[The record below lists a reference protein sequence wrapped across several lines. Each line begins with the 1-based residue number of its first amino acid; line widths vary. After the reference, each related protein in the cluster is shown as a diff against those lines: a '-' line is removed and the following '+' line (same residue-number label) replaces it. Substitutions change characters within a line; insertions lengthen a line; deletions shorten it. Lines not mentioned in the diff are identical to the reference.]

1 MKSDPNVT
9 VRCIAALAVVV
20 FLLSVPLRGQP
31 ALDPGICANDGTG
44 LVTCLSGADD
54 GSPLPPPLRGRADP
68 TLLGSYLAFDN
79 WNLDTSGVRDAA
91 GNLQFAVR
99 LWEYSNRNEHFD
111 RYVINPAGQ
120 LIETDP
126 NWIGVGDQAVI
137 SVAGQYDFLQPVVT
151 TQWFDVTDSLN
162 NIHVFYT
169 SGESTGWEVKY
180 TKLDPNGVEVIAPT
194 LLTTGADCWN
204 WYLQPVIT
212 SDDKLIVTWTRDTE
226 DICAISSTD
235 YGVTWSDITVLLD
248 WTGEQASCLKTVVG
262 SDNSLHFV
270 WRELNWSNYVEK
282 LWYAKVRSDWS
293 LAVAESNFFVGD
305 CWYPFLSIDAHDNI
319 HVTFTTNYDVG
330 TDLYYTRLDG
340 ELDLNGA
347 SATDALLTEVPER
360 VFITDPD
367 GVHYPLNLVDE
378 FGTVHVIYEEGE
390 YGRETDKD
398 LYYVRLCSLVG
409 DLDCDEDVDLSDL
422 AALLAAYGTCEGEP
436 GYEGLADFDNN
447 GCVNLSD
454 LAELLGN
461 YGATT

>member
-1 MKSDPNVT
+1 MTNLYHRLPRV
-9 VRCIAALAVVV
+9 VAVAAAI
-20 FLLSVPLRGQP
+20 LLGGIPAWGQP
-31 ALDPGICANDGTG
+31 ALDPDMCTSSP
-44 LVTCLSGADD
+44 SGVVIRLDD
-54 GSPLPPPLRGRADP
+54 AGDRSVPPPPLGCRAEP
-68 TLLGSYLAFDN
+68 TLLGSYPAFDN
-79 WNLDTSGVRDAA
+79 WNLDTSGVCDAA

-99 LWEYSNRNEHFD
+99 LWEYSDRNEHFD

-126 NWIGVGDQAVI
+126 NWIGVGDQAVV
-137 SVAGQYDFLQPVVT
+137 SVAGQHDFLQPVAT
-151 TQWFDVTDSLN
+151 TQWFGVTDSLN
-162 NIHVFYT
+162 NVHVFYT
-169 SGESTGWEVKY
+169 SGEPTGWEVKY
-180 TKLDPNGVEVIAPT
+180 TKLDPNGVEVIAPV

-212 SDDKLIVTWTRDTE
+212 SDDKVIVTWTRDTE

-248 WTGEQASCLKTVVG
+248 WTGAQASCLKTVVG

-270 WRELNWSNYVEK
+270 WRELNWSTSVEK
-282 LWYAKVRSDWS
+282 LWYAKVRPDWS

-305 CWYPFLSIDAHDNI
+305 CWYPFPSIDEHDNV

-340 ELDLNGA
+340 QLDLDGT
-347 SATDALLTEVPER
+347 SATDGLLTEVPER
-360 VFITDPD
+360 VFVTDPD
-367 GVHYPLNLVDE
+367 AVHYPLNLVDE

-436 GYEGLADFDNN
+436 GYEALADFDAS
-447 GCVNLSD
+447 GCITLSD

-461 YGATT
+461 YGAGL

>member
-1 MKSDPNVT
+1 MQDAAMRRTVT
-9 VRCIAALAVVV
+9 VTIIALTILAAGVA
-20 FLLSVPLRGQP
+20 FGQP
-31 ALDPGICANDGTG
+31 AVDVNRDLADGAGIAAPLDAVG
-44 LVTCLSGADD
+44 V
-54 GSPLPPPLRGRADP
+54 SPLTPPRMNRQTDP
-68 TLLGSYLAFDN
+68 VLLGSYLAFDN

-99 LWEYSNRNEHFD
+99 LWEYNDRNEHFD

-126 NWIGVGDQAVI
+126 NWIGVGDQAVV
-137 SVAGQYDFLQPVVT
+137 SVAGQYDFLRPVAT
-151 TQWFDVTDSLN
+151 TQWFGVTDSLN
-162 NIHVFYT
+162 NVHVFYT
-169 SGESTGWEVKY
+169 SSESTGWEVKY

-204 WYLQPVIT
+204 WYLQPVVT
-212 SDDKLIVTWTRDTE
+212 SEDEVIVTWTRDTE
-226 DICAISSTD
+226 DICAISSSD
-235 YGVTWSDITVLLD
+235 YGVSWSDITVLLD
-248 WTGEQASCLKTVVG
+248 WTGAQASCLKTVVG

-270 WRELNWSNYVEK
+270 WRELNWSTYVEK
-282 LWYAKVRSDWS
+282 LWYAKVRPDGS
-293 LAVAESNFFVGD
+293 LAVGASCFFVGA
-305 CWYPFLSIDAHDNI
+305 CWYPFASIDAYDNI

-340 ELDLNGA
+340 ELDLDGA
-347 SATDALLTEVPER
+347 SATDTLLTEVPER
-360 VFITDPD
+360 VFVTDPD
-367 GVHYPLNLVDE
+367 AVHYPLNLVDE

-390 YGRETDKD
+390 YGRFTDKD

-436 GYEGLADFDNN
+436 GYEGVADLDAS

-454 LAELLGN
+454 LAALLGN
-461 YGATT
+461 YGAGV